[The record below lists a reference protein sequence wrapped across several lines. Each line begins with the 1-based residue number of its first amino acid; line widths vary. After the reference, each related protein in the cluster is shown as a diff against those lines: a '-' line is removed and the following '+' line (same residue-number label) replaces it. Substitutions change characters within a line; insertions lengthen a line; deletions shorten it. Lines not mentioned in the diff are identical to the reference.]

1 MIDEISIQTSPPCA
15 KGGLALVSLVLLL
28 LFVNNPP
35 AAVRASSELAASSQE
50 ELPPN
55 VIVDLAK
62 PAVIQVGS
70 VHTAT
75 ASAPGW
81 GYDEY
86 ALDRDLQ
93 PYIDEG
99 RIDTNDP
106 AALEAA
112 RLELFYQNPA
122 AYLVATN
129 EAFEVDAQTGS
140 VGSGFIVTP
149 DGYIVTNAHVV
160 ALPPDEIEY
169 DLWESGIYT
178 FIEADLQLTAE
189 SGVSLTEQ
197 EQTALIDVL
206 WEFYSQ
212 NMVLGQPESYVFAV
226 SRNTAPPGLFQAGE
240 QEDDLIPAELVTVAT
255 GEPMPGKDVAVIK
268 IEANNLPTLPLGDE
282 SSLSSLDDITVI
294 GFPAAVSSN
303 PYLSESGQE
312 PTALSG
318 EFSGFQRTTGGWEA
332 IQLQAPIGHGHSGGP
347 ALDASGHVVGIA
359 TFGSIENPDT
369 GEEASGFNF
378 LVPSSIVKDFLRRAN
393 IEPTESSFTNTYRGA
408 LVAFNEGRY
417 EESLQLLEQSDSLS
431 PGNPYVADYKS
442 RAQEQLSSTVPSTNS
457 TAAINE
463 RAQ

>member
-1 MIDEISIQTSPPCA
+1 MINKISIQTSPPCA
-15 KGGLALVSLVLLL
+15 KGGLALASLVLLL

-86 ALDRDLQ
+86 TLDRDLQ
-93 PYIDEG
+93 PYIDQG
-99 RIDTNDP
+99 RIDPNDP

-129 EAFEVDAQTGS
+129 EAFEVEAQTGS
-140 VGSGFIVTP
+140 YGSGFIVTP

-160 ALPPDEIEY
+160 ATPPDDLEY
-169 DLWESGIYT
+169 NLWESGINT
-178 FIEADLQLTAE
+178 FIEADLGLTAE

-226 SRNTAPPGLFQAGE
+226 SRNTAPGLFQAGE
-240 QEDDLIPAELVTVAT
+240 EEDLIPAELVSVAT

-294 GFPAAVSSN
+294 GFPGAVSSN

-312 PTALSG
+312 PTAVSG
-318 EFSGFQRTTGGWEA
+318 EFSGFQRTMGGWEA
-332 IQLQAPIGHGHSGGP
+332 IQLQAPVGHGQSGGP
-347 ALDASGHVVGIA
+347 GLDASGHVVGIA
-359 TFGSIENPDT
+359 TFGSIDPDT

-378 LVPSSIVKDFLRRAN
+378 LVPSSIVKQYLARAN
-393 IEPTESSFTNTYRGA
+393 IEPTESSFTNTYREA
-408 LVAFNEGRY
+408 LVAFNGGRY

-431 PGNPYVADYKS
+431 PGNPYVAEYKS